1 MRGET
6 SLPMLDDTPS
16 HVSPLGRG
24 MLGKECYSPVGGTVV
39 ATVIASTSASS
50 PVASRARGTSVWLT
64 AVSVQVGVGVI
75 GGSATTGRWAW
86 RSAVAIIDI
95 ATRRRV
101 VVKGRATTTGW
112 RRSVAV
118 VAWVVVVPRRRGAAT
133 VVVTARAVAARRAT
147 TVVVV
152 IHRRAT
158 VAAMSTVTT
167 ATVAW
172 RAGTETGLAL
182 TRDLG
187 LRLLMVN

>member
-1 MRGET
+1 M
-6 SLPMLDDTPS
+6 PMLDDTPS

-24 MLGKECYSPVGGTVV
+24 MLGKEYYSPVGGTVV
-39 ATVIASTSASS
+39 ATVVASTSASS
-50 PVASRARGTSVWLT
+50 PVASRAGGTSVWLA
-64 AVSVQVGVGVI
+64 AVSVQVGVSVI

-152 IHRRAT
+152 IHRRTT
-158 VAAMSTVTT
+158 VAAMSTVAT

-182 TRDLG
+182 TLDVG